1 MNTLNESKTLKLELS
16 DADIISMDD
25 NTGNITVGFIE
36 NVSEGDTVEIHFK
49 EDESNISHMYRVSLV
64 DGPDSVISLDWI
76 EMLDKTLNEA
86 KPFLKSKEK
95 AASRRLEKAKNAQSA
110 TSNLSLKAI
119 LTRDLKKGE
128 YWRYYIQL
136 PDGSYVK
143 KPLAMK
149 DIKSLYSNNILS
161 PAVVNAVV
169 TTDTNW
175 VVRQGL
181 RDFHTTGT
189 EFKKSM
195 LKIDRAYSKDWT
207 DQDKQN
213 FKEFLKQ
220 IKGTPVEE
228 IIKNSSSKSP
238 KIDGKKDSQKQTST
252 DPTEST
258 ATATEQQD
266 TVSQTSKDTVSQTS
280 KDPFLKQ
287 NQGITKP
294 IIDKFRKLAM
304 ATGLEVLDAFDK
316 PVNMSSAVSVGKI
329 TPETL
334 IDYTINIK
342 GKNYKLSDWLVHAV
356 KNNILSESCDVTKFL
371 LEDLLI
377 EEPVIKFDD
386 SELVDPTESPIKTAM
401 SRAVEQDRI
410 EKEKKEKEEQ
420 ETALKVKY
428 QDIIS
433 LFAQEAK
440 TEADPLILL
449 DMLFAELVPPSG
461 AADTQAGELIRAI
474 VRIMYRDSN
483 DGDKFFEGYGIETC
497 GSSAEYLYD
506 NGFESEIQAMIDNMY
521 QLADDDDKY
530 TAALNHVAA
539 KIVERIKTEPELIY
553 TPNTED
559 SRDYTNDYIKEN
571 QPRYEYEISGSDDL
585 VTLVENGT
593 LTSWDLNDYVENI
606 LSYERDY
613 EGAEVSRPWGH
624 HDTSVTV
631 ENLTRDGYD
640 RLKDSVEHNIDEFWS
655 DLVNEHI
662 DDLESDEELD
672 DDYDSIED

>member
-49 EDESNISHMYRVSLV
+49 EDEPNISHMYKVSLV
-64 DGPDSVISLDWI
+64 DGPDSVTSLDWI
-76 EMLDKTLNEA
+76 KMLDKTL
-86 KPFLKSKEK
+86 
-95 AASRRLEKAKNAQSA
+95 
-110 TSNLSLKAI
+110 T
-119 LTRDLKKGE
+119 
-128 YWRYYIQL
+128 
-136 PDGSYVK
+136 
-143 KPLAMK
+143 
-149 DIKSLYSNNILS
+149 
-161 PAVVNAVV
+161 
-169 TTDTNW
+169 
-175 VVRQGL
+175 
-181 RDFHTTGT
+181 
-189 EFKKSM
+189 
-195 LKIDRAYSKDWT
+195 
-207 DQDKQN
+207 
-213 FKEFLKQ
+213 
-220 IKGTPVEE
+220 
-228 IIKNSSSKSP
+228 
-238 KIDGKKDSQKQTST
+238 
-252 DPTEST
+252 
-258 ATATEQQD
+258 
-266 TVSQTSKDTVSQTS
+266 
-280 KDPFLKQ
+280 
-287 NQGITKP
+287 
-294 IIDKFRKLAM
+294 
-304 ATGLEVLDAFDK
+304 
-316 PVNMSSAVSVGKI
+316 
-329 TPETL
+329 
-334 IDYTINIK
+334 
-342 GKNYKLSDWLVHAV
+342 
-356 KNNILSESCDVTKFL
+356 
-371 LEDLLI
+371 EDLLV

-386 SELVDPTESPIKTAM
+386 NDIMNPTDAPLTRAIN
-401 SRAVEQDRI
+401 RAVEQDKADKARKQR
-410 EKEKKEKEEQ
+410 EDQ
-420 ETALKVKY
+420 ESALKTKY
-428 QDIIS
+428 QDILS
-433 LFAQEAK
+433 LFIQEAK
-440 TEADPLILL
+440 TEADPLVLL

-593 LTSWDLNDYVENI
+593 LTSWDLNNYVENI

-613 EGAEVSRPWGH
+613 EGAEVSRPWSH

-631 ENLTRDGYD
+631 ENLTREGYD

-662 DDLESDEELD
+662 DDLDSEEVD
-672 DDYDSIED
+672 DDYDSTED